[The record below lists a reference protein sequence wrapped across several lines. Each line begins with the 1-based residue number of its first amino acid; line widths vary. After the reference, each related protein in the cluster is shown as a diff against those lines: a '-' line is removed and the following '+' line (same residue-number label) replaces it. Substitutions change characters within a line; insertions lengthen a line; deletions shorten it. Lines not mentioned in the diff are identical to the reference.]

1 MTYDPSNTYIKF
13 KNNCNCGAQESGN
26 SCTCSHVEDDCSCC
40 PVGTVGVFNT
50 EGDHVGC
57 LTPNDAEEF
66 VTSTHIPPTGYVKVI
81 DGGGNYYGD
90 LPPNQAIEM
99 LDYIANGTIGQT
111 AGDTFNVVT
120 PDVGPTGFFELNY
133 LASALISDVINL
145 LIDRTGVDESITISI
160 QNQPPGEPFAFN
172 PSGTV
177 TVMPSA
183 NSSLDVEFTWS
194 GLVAGSYTFILR
206 FASTNIVKEV
216 PIRITLT

>member
-1 MTYDPSNTYIKF
+1 
-13 KNNCNCGAQESGN
+13 
-26 SCTCSHVEDDCSCC
+26 V
-40 PVGTVGVFNT
+40 
-50 EGDHVGC
+50 
-57 LTPNDAEEF
+57 
-66 VTSTHIPPTGYVKVI
+66 
-81 DGGGNYYGD
+81 YYGD
-90 LPPNQAIEM
+90 LPPLQAIEI
-99 LDYIANGTIGQT
+99 LDYINNGTIGQT

-120 PDVGPTGFFELNY
+120 PQVGPTGFFELNY
-133 LASALISDVINL
+133 AAIAEISDVINL

-160 QNQPPGEPFAFN
+160 QNQPPGDPFAFN